1 MINPYSTDLF
11 VLFIIFRMDKE
22 GKTILA
28 EVMARL
34 VLKRSALFF
43 QKLVLFEEEVED
55 DGDVRHYDYDCE
67 GLETL
72 LGFFRKK
79 QQAHLLR
86 AFEIL
91 KTPQRSL
98 TYRGPATERIIPKG
112 NTRRTNINTT
122 FTASDASPIKKFGF
136 GFNQNYQTRLSPQ
149 SEEPSK
155 KLNILVDRLK
165 AVNGAYQT

>member
-1 MINPYSTDLF
+1 M
-11 VLFIIFRMDKE
+11 
-22 GKTILA
+22 
-28 EVMARL
+28 
-34 VLKRSALFF
+34 
-43 QKLVLFEEEVED
+43 
-55 DGDVRHYDYDCE
+55 RHYDYDCE
-67 GLETL
+67 GLQTL

-79 QQAHLLR
+79 QQSHLLR
-86 AFEIL
+86 AFEVL

-98 TYRGPATERIIPKG
+98 TYRGPVTERIIPKG

-136 GFNQNYQTRLSPQ
+136 GINHNYHHRLSPQ

-155 KLNILVDRLK
+155 KLNNLVDRLK